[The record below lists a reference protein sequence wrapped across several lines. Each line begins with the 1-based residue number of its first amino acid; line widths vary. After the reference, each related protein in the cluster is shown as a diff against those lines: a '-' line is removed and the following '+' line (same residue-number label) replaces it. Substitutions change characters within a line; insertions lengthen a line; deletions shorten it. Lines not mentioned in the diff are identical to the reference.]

1 MPEKPAA
8 EPWHLDRR
16 IPIALILAIIGQT
29 AGAVWWASTISG
41 TVADHARRVTLLESG
56 KAEDARATWSGSAW
70 IEPAPERRLVPLGTL
85 AARIVAS
92 GRLSALSAVLDAAPS
107 ARALLMGLREG
118 IYADDQQA
126 RALLTAAGL
135 DPDEVLR

>member
-41 TVADHARRVTLLESG
+41 TV
-56 KAEDARATWSGSAW
+56 
-70 IEPAPERRLVPLGTL
+70 

>member
-1 MPEKPAA
+1 MAKIMDGGVLRDARPGELDP
-8 EPWHLDRR
+8 PNVPPDRR
-16 IPIALILAIIGQT
+16 I
-29 AGAVWWASTISG
+29 
-41 TVADHARRVTLLESG
+41 
-56 KAEDARATWSGSAW
+56 
-70 IEPAPERRLVPLGTL
+70 VPLGAL

>member
-1 MPEKPAA
+1 MTEHPEA
-8 EPWHLDRR
+8 ERSRLHWD
-16 IPIALILAIIGQT
+16 G
-29 AGAVWWASTISG
+29 TISAG
-41 TVADHARRVTLLESG
+41 NVLTAAAMFAAMLVWGLRLEGRVDLQQAVATLHATRLQQ
-56 KAEDARATWSGSAW
+56 
-70 IEPAPERRLVPLGTL
+70 IEQKDQTDTREMVSVRETL
-85 AARIVAS
+85 AK
-92 GRLSALSAVLDAAPS
+92 LAAPS

>member
-1 MPEKPAA
+1 MSATTKFFRAA
-8 EPWHLDRR
+8 GGAYLG
-16 IPIALILAIIGQT
+16 AY
-29 AGAVWWASTISG
+29 AGAAPPDGAIEVASPP
-41 TVADHARRVTLLESG
+41 A
-56 KAEDARATWSGSAW
+56 DARATWNGTGW
-70 IEPAPERRLVPLGTL
+70 TEPAPARQLVPLGTL

-92 GRLSALSAVLDAAPS
+92 GRLSALSAVLDAAPD

>member
-1 MPEKPAA
+1 MTARYYRSVGGAYLGAFVGSAPDGGVEVPAPPA
-8 EPWHLDRR
+8 
-16 IPIALILAIIGQT
+16 
-29 AGAVWWASTISG
+29 
-41 TVADHARRVTLLESG
+41 
-56 KAEDARATWSGSAW
+56 DARATWSGSAW
-70 IEPAPERRLVPLGTL
+70 IEPAPDRRLVPLGTL

>member
-29 AGAVWWASTISG
+29 AGAVWWASTIS
-41 TVADHARRVTLLESG
+41 
-56 KAEDARATWSGSAW
+56 
-70 IEPAPERRLVPLGTL
+70 GTL